1 MMLDKETA
9 ALVATMNAAQSD
21 LHGKEISLQE
31 ARLGAREM
39 FLSLAGKAPA
49 EVDVTESEVVYDGG
63 RVPIRSY
70 RPSSAGADVLPAVIF
85 FHGGGWSLGDLDC
98 YDTLMRDLCFRTGLQ
113 FISVG
118 YRLAPEH
125 KYPAGLNDCLAVV
138 RWLHKHA
145 DQYSVDATRLA
156 LMGDSAGGN
165 LAVAVAH
172 HLTDDPI
179 AITALHLIYPVLDV
193 YSPHQHYPSRLKF
206 GDGDL
211 LLSREAIANTAVYY
225 AEEPQQVHNV
235 DVSPMA
241 LQDVSHLPPTSVLV
255 AGYDPLHDEGAQF
268 AQRLLQAGRLRHYS
282 CFSSTIHAF
291 FSFGTLPVAHRAR
304 QLVAAQLRTDLSEGS
319 SLAVAL
325 AR

>member
-1 MMLDKETA
+1 MLDKETA
-9 ALVATMNAAQSD
+9 ALVAAMNAAQSD
-21 LHGKEISLQE
+21 LHDQDISLQD

-39 FLSLAGKAPA
+39 FLSLAGEAPA
-49 EVDVTESEVVYDGG
+49 DVDVTELDVVYDGAG
-63 RVPIRSY
+63 VSVSVPVRSY

-98 YDTLMRDLCFRTGLQ
+98 YDTLMRDLCYRTGVQ
-113 FISVG
+113 FFSVG

-125 KYPAGLNDCLAVV
+125 KYPAGLNDCLAAV
-138 RWLHKHA
+138 RWLHGHA
-145 DQYSVDATRLA
+145 DQYHVDVTKLV

-165 LAVAVAH
+165 LAVSVAH
-172 HLTDDPI
+172 HLADEPI

-193 YSPHQHYPSRLKF
+193 YSPHQQYASRVQF

-225 AEEPQQVHNV
+225 AADPSQVHNV

-241 LQDVSHLPPTSVLV
+241 LPDVSHLPATSILV

-268 AQRLLQAGRLRHYS
+268 AQRLLAAGRLRHYS
-282 CFSSTIHAF
+282 CFASTIHAF
-291 FSFGTLPVAHRAR
+291 FSFGTLPVAQRAR
-304 QLVAAQLRTDLSEGS
+304 QLVATQLRADL
-319 SLAVAL
+319 AL
-325 AR
+325 